1 MAGRRS
7 IGSLPIQF
15 NDVQLGYQEPMQL
28 DQSSFNDDNDS
39 NEEGEIGTSNHREA
53 MAIVSPIGSGPAVA
67 GFNVDNPTLDLET
80 IANSHTGL
88 SKIQRLIFIADH
100 CQSLR
105 VEALK
110 LALNY
115 VRDHTFNVKQYQLIH
130 SKLSGALISQ
140 GQDPVS
146 VIGQLDTYWVEQRHK
161 RAQSKLE
168 KLDADLKNY
177 KSNSIKE
184 SIRRGHDDLG
194 DHYLDMGNLT
204 DALKCYSRSR
214 DYCTSGKHVLGMCLN
229 VIKVSIQLQN
239 WAHVFTYVAKA
250 EATPEYSPTGPIGT
264 KMSCAAGLADLAN
277 SRYKRAAKH
286 FLSSNFDHFD
296 QGYLNPAT
304 FQSTPRS
311 EASTSLSG
319 NQCAVSDFLSPNN
332 VAVYGGLTALA
343 TFDREELYK
352 NIISSSSFKLFL
364 ELEPQLRDAITKFYH
379 SAYASSLS
387 ILRDIKDNLLLDLYL
402 QPHVEKLYVQIRQ
415 KALIQY
421 FSPYSSADMHKMAAS
436 FNSTISELEDELTQ
450 LILDGQIQVIF
461 SVVFETKS
469 IL

>member
-1 MAGRRS
+1 MA
-7 IGSLPIQF
+7 F
-15 NDVQLGYQEPMQL
+15 QEPMQL
-28 DQSSFNDDNDS
+28 DQSFNEDNDS
-39 NEEGEIGTSNHREA
+39 NDEAEIGTTNHREA
-53 MAIVSPIGSGPAVA
+53 IAIVSPTVNGSSKTL
-67 GFNVDNPTLDLET
+67 GFNVENPTLDLET
-80 IANSHTGL
+80 IANSHSGL
-88 SKIQRLIFIADH
+88 NKIQRLLFIADH

-105 VEALK
+105 IEALK

-115 VRDHTFNVKQYQLIH
+115 VKDHTYNIKQYQDIFM
-130 SKLSGALISQ
+130 KLSETLTSQ
-140 GQDPVS
+140 GQDPS
-146 VIGQLDTYWVEQRHK
+146 TVIGQLDTFFIDQRYK
-161 RAQSKLE
+161 RAQAKLE

-194 DHYLDMGNLT
+194 DHYMDMGNLT

-229 VIKVSIQLQN
+229 VIRVSIHLQN

-250 EATPEYSPTGPIGT
+250 EATPEYAQSGPTIT
-264 KMSCAAGLADLAN
+264 KMACAAGLADLSN

-286 FLSSNFDHFD
+286 FLSANFDHFD
-296 QGYLNPAT
+296 QGYLNPSLPASRNDASSS
-304 FQSTPRS
+304 FSGQS
-311 EASTSLSG
+311 
-319 NQCAVSDFLSPNN
+319 VSNTAGDFLSPNN

-352 NIISSSSFKLFL
+352 NIISSASFKLFL

-387 ILRDIKDNLLLDLYL
+387 VLRDIKDNLLLDMYL
-402 QPHVEKLYVQIRQ
+402 QPHVEKLYIQIRQ

-421 FSPYSSADMHKMAAS
+421 FSPYSSADMHKMALS
-436 FNSTISELEDELTQ
+436 FNSTVNELEDELTQ
-450 LILDGQIQVIF
+450 LILDGQVQVRQ
-461 SVVFETKS
+461 SLYS
-469 IL
+469 